1 MNVVSDQTLCKK
13 YPRIFKHR
21 YAPMTETAMCWGFD
35 CGDGWFNIID
45 AMCDNIQDH
54 INWTRSVRLQAL
66 RYNRALNR
74 ACDGDYSSYNR
85 LSKWIQRWIDEQ
97 ISMPEP
103 QLKTVPD
110 ACPQVV
116 ATQVKEKF
124 GTLNFYY
131 DGGDD
136 VVAGIVLMAESMS
149 AVTCEVCGNN
159 GNRGERNGGGWIHT
173 LCSTHAEARN
183 EI

>member
-1 MNVVSDQTLCKK
+1 MN
-13 YPRIFKHR
+13 RH
-21 YAPMTETAMCWGFD
+21 APMTHTAMCWGFD
-35 CGDGWFNIID
+35 HSDGWYNIID
-45 AMCDNIQDH
+45 MMCANIQSH
-54 INWTRSVRLQAL
+54 INWTRSVRLQVL

-85 LSKWIQRWIDEQ
+85 LSKWEQRQIDEE

-103 QLKTVPD
+103 QLKEVPV

-131 DGGDD
+131 YGGDD
-136 VVAGIVLMAESMS
+136 VIYGIVRMAESMS
-149 AVTCEVCGNN
+149 AVTCEVCGNS
-159 GNRGERNGGGWIHT
+159 GNISDTSWIRT
-173 LCSTHAEARN
+173 LCQKHQTS
-183 EI
+183 

>member
-1 MNVVSDQTLCKK
+1 
-13 YPRIFKHR
+13 
-21 YAPMTETAMCWGFD
+21 
-35 CGDGWFNIID
+35 
-45 AMCDNIQDH
+45 
-54 INWTRSVRLQAL
+54 VRLQVL

-85 LSKWIQRWIDEQ
+85 LSKWEQRQIDEE

-103 QLKTVPD
+103 QLKEVPV

-131 DGGDD
+131 YGGDD
-136 VVAGIVLMAESMS
+136 VIYGIVRMAESMS
-149 AVTCEVCGNN
+149 AVTCEVCGNS
-159 GNRGERNGGGWIHT
+159 GNISDTSWIRT
-173 LCSTHAEARN
+173 LCQKHQTS
-183 EI
+183 